1 MLLPTAQYRGGY
13 FPVSKPIQLVEQLA
27 IRCSKG
33 ATRQARLD
41 GFWYTRIIGLTRRS
55 VYQKGSFLIRGGR
68 RAKTIVRLNPRSLSQ
83 VVENGRL
90 DVGHAR
96 EEDGTI

>member
-1 MLLPTAQYRGGY
+1 MYLTLPPTTRHRGGY

-41 GFWYTRIIGLTRRS
+41 GFGYTRIIGLTRRS
-55 VYQKGSFLIRGGR
+55 LYQKRSFVLHPRAHRKISASVRSAAFILNTQAEPDNGGR
-68 RAKTIVRLNPRSLSQ
+68 TRKL
-83 VVENGRL
+83 
-90 DVGHAR
+90 
-96 EEDGTI
+96 

>member
-1 MLLPTAQYRGGY
+1 MHLMLLPTARYRGGY

-41 GFWYTRIIGLTRRS
+41 GFGYTRIIGLTSQS
-55 VYQKGSFLIRGGR
+55 VSQKGSFSIRE
-68 RAKTIVRLNPRSLSQ
+68 APKDYCPQSLKKPQ
-83 VVENGRL
+83 TWNGDAL
-90 DVGHAR
+90 AGDPQMHQC
-96 EEDGTI
+96 